1 MASPRKSK
9 GVKAPA
15 ILQLPHNNWR
25 PRWYQEPIWN
35 YLDADGKRG
44 VAVCHRRYGKDEL
57 ALHRAAVA
65 AHKKV
70 AAYWHLLPEIAQ
82 ARRAIWN
89 AVNPHTGKR
98 RIDEAF
104 PEHLRRRTAEN
115 EMLIEFRNGST
126 WQVLGSDNFDSLV
139 GSSPYGIVFSEW
151 ALANPAAWAY
161 MRPILA
167 ENDGWAFWIYTAR
180 GRNHGLTT
188 WEMSQAEE
196 GWFGVRQTALDTDVF
211 TQAQLDSE
219 FRQYVADYGETDGQS
234 LFAQEYLCS
243 FDAAVIGAYYGAE
256 ILRMETDRPSRI
268 TRVPYDR
275 NYPVYTSWDLG
286 LDDAS
291 VVWFVQLVGREVR
304 WIDHYRTRNR
314 ALVDVARDV
323 LAKGYVFAE
332 HYLPHDVEAR
342 EITSA
347 KTRKDTL
354 EQLGLKPI
362 RPGNNKIGPAERIHA
377 LRNLLS
383 RSVFDAVNCKAG
395 LEALRHYH
403 AEWDQKAH
411 TPRKTPKHDWSSHDA
426 DAAGEMAVQ
435 LMDRSGIVRMPAI
448 QGTYDP
454 FRIGQPAYTRQ
465 LNTEALA
472 AEDNWEQPWRHQH
485 TAGVDGYDPFKH

>member
-1 MASPRKSK
+1 
-9 GVKAPA
+9 
-15 ILQLPHNNWR
+15 
-25 PRWYQEPIWN
+25 
-35 YLDADGKRG
+35 
-44 VAVCHRRYGKDEL
+44 
-57 ALHRAAVA
+57 
-65 AHKKV
+65 
-70 AAYWHLLPEIAQ
+70 
-82 ARRAIWN
+82 
-89 AVNPHTGKR
+89 
-98 RIDEAF
+98 
-104 PEHLRRRTAEN
+104 
-115 EMLIEFRNGST
+115 
-126 WQVLGSDNFDSLV
+126 
-139 GSSPYGIVFSEW
+139 
-151 ALANPAAWAY
+151 
-161 MRPILA
+161 
-167 ENDGWAFWIYTAR
+167 
-180 GRNHGLTT
+180 
-188 WEMSQAEE
+188 MSQAED

-323 LAKGYVFAE
+323 LAKGYVFTE

-465 LNTEALA
+465 LNAEALA
-472 AEDNWEQPWRHQH
+472 AEDGFDRPWLRHQ
-485 TAGVDGYDPFKH
+485 TSGVDGYDPFKH